1 MYLRLIALA
10 AALAGTA
17 AGSVAAAQN
26 LPLDAHPAMQQR
38 SEGGSDANLRG
49 TRRRLETVIDQLQ
62 RDRRDYDGHR
72 VKAIQDL
79 QMARGELDAALQY
92 DSRR

>member
-1 MYLRLIALA
+1 MHLRLIALG

-26 LPLDAHPAMQQR
+26 LPLNAPPAMQQR
-38 SEGGSDANLRG
+38 SERGSDANLRAS
-49 TRRRLETVIDQLQ
+49 RRRLEALIDQLQ
-62 RDRRDYDGHR
+62 RDRHDYDGHR

-79 QMARGELDAALQY
+79 QMARGEIDAALQF
-92 DSRR
+92 DRRR